1 MNNPDRLYE
10 LLPAVY
16 RQRDAKQGYALR
28 ALLQVITEQVNVV
41 EGDIDQ
47 LYQNWFIE
55 TCEDW
60 CVPYIGEL
68 IGYRP
73 VHEAGEPGDPRQPSG
88 QELNKILVPRRD
100 VANTIR
106 DRRRKGTMALL
117 ELLARDA
124 AGWPARAVEFYRRLA
139 WFQHLDHQ
147 HPRRGRT
154 VDLRHSEATDRLI
167 GPFDEMAH
175 TVDVRRANSRFAQ
188 GRHNISSVGVFV
200 WRLKPHSVTRSPA
213 FYLDDHPDCYTFSVL
228 GNDTPLYNR
237 PQPEADPTQIAG
249 ELNLPTSIQRQRFE
263 QRKADYYGND
273 KSLQIWI
280 GMPRQPLP
288 PDKIV
293 SADLS
298 GWRYRPTAG
307 FVAVDPVRGRLAFAS
322 GESPNDDQ
330 DLWVSYYYAFSADIG
345 GGEYNRLL
353 SQPVKHTLYPVG
365 EGEELT
371 TINDAL
377 AQWQKDQAD
386 PAKSAE
392 ERFQNAV
399 IEITDSGLY
408 EERIRIKLGQRQTL
422 QIRAAHGKRPV
433 ISLCDTRARLDAL
446 FISGDQGSRVTLD
459 GLLILGKGVKISGP
473 KRLVKAEGA
482 KEIPSRG
489 DLCDV
494 TIRHCTLVP
503 GWSLDGKCEPC
514 RGEEPSLDVSNST
527 ARIKIEH
534 SILGSIEVT
543 ADEHIQEPV
552 LIQITDSILDATS
565 VKLAALSG
573 PGCEIAYASLA
584 IARST
589 VIGQFL
595 THAITLAENCIFDG
609 LVRVARRQSG
619 CVRFCYVPPGSRT
632 PRRYECQPDLVDQ
645 AVDAKLPPTPERDR
659 VREAERLRV
668 EPQFNSRRYGM
679 PTYCQL
685 ADHCAEEISR
695 GADDES
701 EMGVFHDLYQPQR
714 AANLRAR
721 LDEHT
726 PAGMNAGIM
735 YAT

>member
-1 MNNPDRLYE
+1 MNNPDRLYK
-10 LLPAVY
+10 LLPMVY
-16 RQRDAKQGYALR
+16 RQRDAEQGYALR

-88 QELNKILVPRRD
+88 RELNKILVPRRD

-147 HPRRGRT
+147 HPSRGWT
-154 VDLRHSEATDRLI
+154 ADLRHSEATDRLI

-175 TVDVRRANSRFAQ
+175 TADVRRANSRLAQ

-237 PQPEADPTQIAG
+237 PQLEVDPTQIAG
-249 ELNLPTSIQRQRFE
+249 ELNLPTSIQRRRFE
-263 QRKADYYGND
+263 QRKTDYYD
-273 KSLQIWI
+273 ETKSLQIWI
-280 GMPRQPLP
+280 GTPRQPVLP
-288 PDKIV
+288 DRIV

-298 GWRYRPTAG
+298 GWRYRPEAG

-330 DLWVSYYYAFSADIG
+330 DVWVSYHYAFSADMG

-353 SQPVKHTLYPVG
+353 SQPVQHTLYPVG
-365 EGEELT
+365 EEETLK

-377 AQWQKDQAD
+377 TQWQKDQ
-386 PAKSAE
+386 AKSAE

-408 EERIRIKLGQRQTL
+408 EERIRAKLGKRQTL
-422 QIRAAHGKRPV
+422 QIRAANGKRPV
-433 ISLCDTRARLDAL
+433 ISLSDTRARMDAL
-446 FISGDQGSRVTLD
+446 FIAGDQGSRVTLD
-459 GLLILGKGVKISGP
+459 GLLILGRGVKICGP
-473 KRLVKAEGA
+473 KPVVKTDRAEKIA
-482 KEIPSRG
+482 SQG

-503 GWSLDGKCEPC
+503 GWSLDAECEPC

-527 ARIKIEH
+527 AQIKIEH
-534 SILGSIEVT
+534 SILGSIELT
-543 ADEHIQEPV
+543 ADEHIQDPV
-552 LIQITDSILDATS
+552 RIQITDSILDATS
-565 VKLAALSG
+565 DSLAALSG
-573 PGCEIAYASLA
+573 PGCNTAYVSLT

-589 VIGQFL
+589 VIGQVL
-595 THAITLAENCIFDG
+595 THAIALAENCIFDG
-609 LVRVARRQSG
+609 LVKVARRQLG
-619 CVRFCYVPPGSRT
+619 CVRFCYVPPDSRT

-645 AVDAKLPPTPERDR
+645 AVDAKLLPGIERDR
-659 VREAERLRV
+659 ARDAERLRV
-668 EPQFNSRRYGM
+668 EPQFNSTRYGT
-679 PTYCQL
+679 PTYCQW
-685 ADHCAEEISR
+685 ADTCAEEITR
-695 GADDES
+695 GADDEA

-726 PAGMNAGIM
+726 PAGMDAGIM

>member
-10 LLPAVY
+10 LLPMVY
-16 RQRDAKQGYALR
+16 RQRDAEQGYPLR
-28 ALLQVITEQVNVV
+28 ALLQAITEQVNVV
-41 EGDIDQ
+41 ERDIDQ

-68 IGYRP
+68 VGYRP
-73 VHEAGEPGDPRQPSG
+73 VHEAGEPGDPRRPSAR
-88 QELNKILVPRRD
+88 ELNKILVPRRD

-106 DRRRKGTMALL
+106 SRRRKGTMALL
-117 ELLARDA
+117 ALLARDT

-154 VDLRHSEATDRLI
+154 AELRHSEATDRLI

-175 TVDVRRANSRFAQ
+175 TVDVRRVNSRFTQ
-188 GRHNISSVGVFV
+188 GRQNISNVGVFV
-200 WRLKPHSVTRSPA
+200 WRLKSYSVTQAPA
-213 FYLDDHPDCYTFSVL
+213 YYLDDHPDCYTFSML

-237 PQPEADPTQIAG
+237 PQTEADPKQIAG
-249 ELNLPTSIQRQRFE
+249 DSNLPTSIQRRRFK
-263 QRKADYYGND
+263 QWKADYYGED

-280 GMPRQPLP
+280 GMPRQPVP
-288 PDKIV
+288 REKIV
-293 SADLS
+293 PADLS
-298 GWRYRPTAG
+298 GWRYRPEAG
-307 FVAVDPVRGRLAFAS
+307 FVAVDPVRGRLALAS
-322 GESPNDDQ
+322 GEASNDQ
-330 DLWVSYYYAFSADIG
+330 EVWVSYHYAFSADIG

-353 SQPVKHTLYPVG
+353 SQPIQHEPYLVGAEETLK
-365 EGEELT
+365 

-377 AQWQKDQAD
+377 AQWKQDQAMSD
-386 PAKSAE
+386 E
-392 ERFQNAV
+392 ERFQSAV

-408 EERIRIKLGQRQTL
+408 EERIRVKLGKSQTL
-422 QIRAAHGKRPV
+422 QIRAANGKRPI
-433 ISLCDTRARLDAL
+433 ISLSDTRARLDAL
-446 FISGDQGSRVTLD
+446 FIAGDQGSRVTLD
-459 GLLILGKGVKISGP
+459 GLLILGRGIKISGP
-473 KRLVKAEGA
+473 KPLKKADGG
-482 KEIPSRG
+482 KETESAG

-503 GWSLDGKCEPC
+503 GWSLDGDCEPC
-514 RGEEPSLDVSNST
+514 HGEEPSLHVSNST

-543 ADEHIQEPV
+543 ADEHIQDPV
-552 LIQITDSILDATS
+552 LIQITDSILDGTS
-565 VKLAALSG
+565 VKRQALSG
-573 PGCEIAYASLA
+573 PDCHAAAFASLTV
-584 IARST
+584 ARST
-589 VIGQFL
+589 VIGQVL

-609 LVRVARRQSG
+609 LVKVARRQLG
-619 CVRFCYVPPGSRT
+619 CMRFCYVPPDSRT
-632 PRRYECQPDLVDQ
+632 PRRYECQPDLVGQ
-645 AVDAKLPPTPERDR
+645 AVDAKLLPAFERDR
-659 VREAERLRV
+659 AREAEFLRV
-668 EPQFNSRRYGM
+668 EPQFNSTRYGS

-685 ADHCAEEISR
+685 AHTCAEEIMR

-721 LDEHT
+721 LDEYT
-726 PAGMNAGIM
+726 PAGMDAGII